1 MSYVTIFHPIPWPAV
16 GQTVIQ
22 SITVYWL
29 ILLGL
34 KLTGRR
40 VFGEMGPQDLI
51 ILLLISES
59 CDLGLANQEAGYCG
73 TIASVF
79 SILLMGNLVERTT
92 FLRQFFEDKA
102 VILYENGTIHEDL
115 MRKHMVEHSD
125 LEKTAREYGREHYR
139 AFRKIVLEGDGKL
152 TAVLQEPDPASPHPE
167 ETGVAG

>member
-1 MSYVTIFHPIPWPAV
+1 MSYITIFHPVPWPAV

-34 KLTGRR
+34 KLMGRR

-59 CDLGLANQEAGYCG
+59 CDLGLANQEAGYWG

-79 SILLMGNLVERTT
+79 SILLMSNLVERTPC
-92 FLRQFFEDKA
+92 LRQFFEDKA
-102 VILYENGTIHEDL
+102 VTLYESGTFHEKL

-125 LEKTAREYGREHYR
+125 LEKIAREYGWENYR

-152 TAVLQEPDPASPHPE
+152 TAVLQDDSPTRHPE
-167 ETGVAG
+167 EKGIAG